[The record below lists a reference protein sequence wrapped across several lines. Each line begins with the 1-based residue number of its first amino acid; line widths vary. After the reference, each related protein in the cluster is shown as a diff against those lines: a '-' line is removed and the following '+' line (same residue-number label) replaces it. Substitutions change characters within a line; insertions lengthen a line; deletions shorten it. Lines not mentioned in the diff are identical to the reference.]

1 MCIAGGARDSII
13 YCILTNTIS
22 VLGIT
27 LDTADCGRCALSLVS
42 NFVTALDVRFTFSP
56 LPGLPI
62 ERKCRDLVMIY
73 TRSLL

>member
-22 VLGIT
+22 VLGGNIT
-27 LDTADCGRCALSLVS
+27 LDTADCALSLVS

>member
-22 VLGIT
+22 VLGYST
-27 LDTADCGRCALSLVS
+27 LDTADCALSLVS